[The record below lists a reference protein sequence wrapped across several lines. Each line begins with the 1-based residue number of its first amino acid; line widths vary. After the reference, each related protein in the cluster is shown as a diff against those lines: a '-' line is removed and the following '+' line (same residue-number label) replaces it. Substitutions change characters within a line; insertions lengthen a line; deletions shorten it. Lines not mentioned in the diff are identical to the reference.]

1 MEGTLLDISKMNEHV
16 MRIHKAYTQKAM
28 DDGMIFLTAL
38 EQDQSSTICIIK
50 ERSLDD
56 IKLYLHHDRF

>member
-28 DDGMIFLTAL
+28 DDGMIFLTTL

-50 ERSLDD
+50 ERNLDD
-56 IKLYLHHDRF
+56 I